1 MTYAYWKGERHRDH
15 AVFDLFFRKNPFN
28 GAFTVFAGVEEC
40 VRFVQSFR
48 FSPRDIAYLKTLL
61 PDCEE
66 EFFAWLATLD
76 GSELAVYAVA
86 EGTVV
91 FPRTPLIRVEGPLAV
106 AQLVETT
113 LLNLTNFA
121 SLICTNAARFRLAAG
136 ADKTLLEFGLR
147 RAQGSDGAMSATRYS
162 YVGGFDGTSNVAA
175 GALFVILPAGHGLDF
190 ITFCATYVLAC
201 LLGIAS
207 HMPGGIGAFEATMLN
222 AVPAP
227 SAEALFASLLLF
239 RVIYYVAPFVLALA
253 LLGANEGIRR
263 WNSLRAAMSRP
274 PR

>member
-147 RAQGSDGAMSATRYS
+147 RAQGPDGAMSASRYS
-162 YVGGFDGTSNVAA
+162 FMGGFDGTSNVAA
-175 GALFVILPAGHGLDF
+175 GLHFGIRPRGTHAHSLVSAFVRLDDLKTRM
-190 ITFCATYVLAC
+190 IRCA
-201 LLGIAS
+201 
-207 HMPGGIGAFEATMLN
+207 PRR
-222 AVPAP
+222 PAP
-227 SAEALFASLLLF
+227 ARAGLL
-239 RVIYYVAPFVLALA
+239 
-253 LLGANEGIRR
+253 
-263 WNSLRAAMSRP
+263 
-274 PR
+274 